1 MRQASARWPVM
12 ARLEARLHRA
22 RLRRVGATA
31 ARAALEALC
40 LQLLLLPLAGVLAA
54 AYPFD
59 PLGPQLALA
68 TYAVYLWV
76 PLRLAGARRRRRFA
90 AREIAASL
98 DRLNPEAPDI
108 FRTVLSRDSHSE
120 ETWDALEALYG
131 SWESRLRDPPAPVW
145 TKGRALG
152 LGAAA
157 SFAVILPFV
166 AGRMPGIGG
175 AGEVFTRML
184 LPLRAWHAIPAP
196 RLTPVDLPEIVMR
209 GDSLTVVVRAE
220 NVSPSRPV
228 YVHRVEAT
236 AGARGEPANETRYLM
251 HRDEEQRDEKRHRA
265 GFARHAFGPATGD
278 FSLSFSTPGFATRRH
293 RIRVAEPPRLASFAV
308 AVQPPAY
315 AGLPAERLPEMPALL
330 SVLPGSR
337 VTWTARAAAPLARLT
352 ADYSGKSIPVSG
364 GGRDFSFGR
373 RVAAAGEL
381 RLRLADARGAEAPE
395 GPFRIELKTDA
406 PPEITLLAPAAD
418 QALGRALKL
427 PVLFRARDDYGLA
440 RVWLRYSVLPGGGGG
455 TPRPGSVD
463 VTRWLNARE
472 GAGGGVWDASGL
484 RLEAGDAVEVWLEAF
499 DNDAVSGPKSSLSAR
514 VKLRLPSREE
524 ARAAVEAG
532 ERDAA
537 VSLASALEREKRLR
551 REEARPH
558 KGASSEAGAPPIPL
572 AVPEW
577 EVARVLS
584 EQPRQNLQE
593 VKRQLDEEVRAAEK
607 EIQEAKAAGEPLKAP
622 RAEQSLKALR
632 ELRKEAEAQE
642 KRLPPPAI
650 GQATPERQKQAL
662 EALNADQKN
671 LQKKLQEKKAEEA
684 LAGNR
689 RRVEES
695 LARNLQEQK
704 DMKAWMGER
713 ERNAAAEQKRAE
725 QAARNAARME
735 QDMKRALEQIDQAME
750 KGLEN
755 GTLSPE
761 ILDKM
766 ERIRELLEEV
776 LDEDEKESLR
786 RAGQDE
792 RVEAGDLQKAMRD
805 LLDEKEGLRQNLESA
820 IRMLEALRET
830 RALRDA
836 TAETRELAEAQ
847 KELASEIGRPDKE
860 GGAKENAA
868 GLAARQEALNRR
880 MDAALKRLESLSQN
894 PSLKEALKDLD
905 RQKPRE
911 ARANMQKAA
920 DKLKAPAPDRKAA
933 KQGADLASKQ
943 LKQMAAEMEKKVAEL
958 DKAANA
964 AETRATLEETLDFS
978 AWLEAAGDPRG
989 PTARS
994 WGGEEGVRQG
1004 AVRLARWLRRRLE
1017 KLADADPFDGDV
1029 LRREADALGFT
1040 ADALAAAPGAAARGG
1055 LEDLRAHAL
1064 KAARELFKMLD
1075 KSEEGNGDQE
1085 GDGAG
1090 DSEAGGGDQ
1099 GESGQEGISG
1109 RMKGAAGKQDAV
1121 NRATQELLRSFL
1133 EGRQGNRPGSG
1144 QTPGGKSPGGQ
1155 GFGGSKP
1162 QPGRDGL
1169 PGNAAGPEA
1178 GEEGEGQAA
1187 GGNGEGAEG
1196 QDPREGGGNALAN
1209 AQQQVGESLEQLAE
1223 AAGDAGGAAR
1233 KLRRLAEEA
1242 RELEEA
1248 LRRRNLSPAEIQ
1260 RRQER
1265 FRTRLLE
1272 AAHALEERG
1281 EERERR
1287 AEAYKGSAL
1296 PPSAAAAPS
1305 SDESWLRELKRRRDE
1320 ARKLPLPP
1328 EQKRRVEWY
1337 YEQLLAP

>member
-1 MRQASARWPVM
+1 M
-12 ARLEARLHRA
+12 ARLEARLHRT
-22 RLRRVGATA
+22 RLRRVRATA

-40 LQLLLLPLAGVLAA
+40 LQLFLLPLAGVLAA
-54 AYPFD
+54 VYPFD
-59 PLGPQLALA
+59 PLGLQLALA

-76 PLRLAGARRRRRFA
+76 PLRLARARRRRRFA
-90 AREIAASL
+90 VREIAASL

-120 ETWDALEALYG
+120 ETRDALEAFYAP
-131 SWESRLRDPPAPVW
+131 WENRLADLSSPVW

-157 SFAVILPFV
+157 GFAVLLPFV
-166 AGRMPGIGG
+166 AGRLPGVGG

-184 LPLRAWHAIPAP
+184 LPLRAWNAIPAP
-196 RLTPVDLPEIVMR
+196 RLTPVWLPEIVMR
-209 GDSLTVVVRAE
+209 GDSLTVVVRADH
-220 NVSPSRPV
+220 VSPSRPV
-228 YVHRVEAT
+228 YVHRVEA
-236 AGARGEPANETRYLM
+236 APGAPGEPANETRYLM
-251 HRDEEQRDEKRHRA
+251 QRDVQRNEEPHRA
-265 GFARHAFGPATGD
+265 GFARHAFGPATVD
-278 FSLSFSTPGFATRRH
+278 FSLSFSTPGFATKRH
-293 RIRVAEPPRLASFAV
+293 RVRVAEPPRLASFAV

-337 VTWTARAAAPLARLT
+337 VTWTARAAAPLARLS
-352 ADYSGKSIPVSG
+352 ADYAGKKIPVSG
-364 GGRDFSFGR
+364 GGRDFSFGQ
-373 RVAAAGEL
+373 RVAEAGEL
-381 RLRLADARGAEAPE
+381 RMRLADARGAETPE

-418 QALGRALKL
+418 QDLGRALKL

-440 RVWLRYSVLPGGGGG
+440 RVWLRYAVLRGGRDGS
-455 TPRPGSVD
+455 PRPGSVE
-463 VTRWLNARE
+463 VTRWLNVRD
-472 GAGGGVWDASGL
+472 GAGGGVWDAGGL
-484 RLEAGDAVEVWLEAF
+484 GLEAGDAVELWLEAF

-558 KGASSEAGAPPIPL
+558 KGASAETGAGPVPQ

-577 EVARVLS
+577 EVRRVLS
-584 EQPRQNLQE
+584 DQPRQHLQE

-607 EIQEAKAAGEPLKAP
+607 EVQEAKAAGEASKAP

-632 ELRKEAEAQE
+632 ELRKEAEGLE

-650 GQATPERQKQAL
+650 GQAPLEQQKRAL
-662 EALNADQKN
+662 ETLNADQKN
-671 LQKKLQEKKAEEA
+671 LQRKLREKKAEEA

-689 RRVEES
+689 RHVEES

-704 DMKAWMGER
+704 DMKAWLEEQ
-713 ERNAAAEQKRAE
+713 ERNAATERKRAQ
-725 QAARNAARME
+725 QAAQNAAQME

-805 LLDEKEGLRQNLESA
+805 LLDKKEGLRQNLESA

-836 TAETRELAEAQ
+836 AAEARELAEAQ
-847 KELASEIGRPDKE
+847 KELAAEIGRPDKE

-868 GLAARQEALNRR
+868 ALAARQEDLNRR
-880 MDAALKRLESLSQN
+880 MDATLKGLESLSKN
-894 PSLKEALKDLD
+894 PSLKDALKDLD
-905 RQKPRE
+905 KQNPRE

-920 DKLKAPAPDRKAA
+920 DKLKAPAPDRKAS

-943 LKQMAAEMEKKVAEL
+943 LKQMAAEMEKKVAQL

-964 AETRATLEETLDFS
+964 AETRAMLEETLDFS

-1004 AVRLARWLRRRLE
+1004 AVRLARWLRGRLE
-1017 KLADADPFDGDV
+1017 KLADADPFNGDV
-1029 LRREADALGFT
+1029 LRREAASLGFT
-1040 ADALAAAPGAAARGG
+1040 ADALATAQGAAARGG

-1075 KSEEGNGDQE
+1075 KNEEGNGDQE

-1090 DSEAGGGDQ
+1090 NSDAGGGDQ
-1099 GESGQEGISG
+1099 GESGQEGVSG

-1144 QTPGGKSPGGQ
+1144 QSPGGKSPGGQ
-1155 GFGGSKP
+1155 GSGGSKP

-1169 PGNAAGPEA
+1169 PGNTAGHEA
-1178 GEEGEGQAA
+1178 GGEGEG
-1187 GGNGEGAEG
+1187 
-1196 QDPREGGGNALAN
+1196 EGGGQAEGGSSEGGNSGNANGLAN

-1223 AAGDAGGAAR
+1223 AAGDAGGASR
-1233 KLRRLAEEA
+1233 KLRQLAEEA
-1242 RELEEA
+1242 RDLEEA
-1248 LRRRNLSPAEIQ
+1248 LRRRSLSPAEIQ

-1287 AEAYKGSAL
+1287 AEAYKGGAL
-1296 PPSAAAAPS
+1296 PPSAAAAAS
-1305 SDESWLRELKRRRDE
+1305 FDENWTRELKRRRDE